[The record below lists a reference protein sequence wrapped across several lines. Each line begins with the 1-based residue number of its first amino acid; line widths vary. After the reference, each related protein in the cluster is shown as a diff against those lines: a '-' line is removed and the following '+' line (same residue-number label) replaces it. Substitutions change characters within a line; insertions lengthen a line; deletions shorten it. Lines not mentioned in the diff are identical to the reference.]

1 MDGDG
6 RDGGG
11 GCKDAGSEDYEN
23 LPTSASLSTHM
34 TAGAMAGILEHSVMY
49 PVDSV
54 KVRREETSGSGRAG
68 RRARVHAFASRARA
82 VRGSAP
88 KARSPRAAAPRGSPG
103 AGARSRGAAARAA
116 QLLPPPGPPLP
127 SPRGCPAGARRRP
140 AGAPHG
146 RSRRAPGRC
155 CGRRRLRWRGRG
167 SQGRRTNRAAL
178 HTYYAWPREPSDWG
192 VPAGSALLRPA
203 RPLPGARRE
212 APARGDRVAPAAT
225 RAPSGARSEKR
236 GPGRPGRPGRVAS
249 APWVFWGVAGF
260 LLLLLIQRRPV

>member
-88 KARSPRAAAPRGSPG
+88 KARSPRAAAPRGSPR

-116 QLLPPPGPPLP
+116 RLLPPPGPPLP

-155 CGRRRLRWRGRG
+155 CGRRRLGWRGRG

-192 VPAGSALLRPA
+192 SRLARRCSGRRARCPGRGERRPRAGTGWRRLPHVRRPELALRNVAPAGRADPGVW
-203 RPLPGARRE
+203 RPLPGCFGE
-212 APARGDRVAPAAT
+212 
-225 RAPSGARSEKR
+225 
-236 GPGRPGRPGRVAS
+236 
-249 APWVFWGVAGF
+249 WQGF
-260 LLLLLIQRRPV
+260 FFSC